1 MGKLFKI
8 IFASVCLVVFAL
20 LSIKLLFAMIGFVVV
35 GDQLIDIAMVG
46 WTGLGLAVN
55 LCITVA
61 LLVWLKSITNE
72 NK

>member
-1 MGKLFKI
+1 MGKMFKT

-20 LSIKLLFAMIGFVVV
+20 LSIKLLFAMVAFVMV
-35 GDQLIDIAMVG
+35 GDQLFDIAMVG

-61 LLVWLKSITNE
+61 LALWLKNLINE
-72 NK
+72 DK